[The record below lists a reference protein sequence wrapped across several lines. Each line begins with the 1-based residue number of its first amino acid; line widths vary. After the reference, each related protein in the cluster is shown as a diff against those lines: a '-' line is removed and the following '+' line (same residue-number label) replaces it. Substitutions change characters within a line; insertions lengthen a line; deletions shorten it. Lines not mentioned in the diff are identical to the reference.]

1 MTPAKPLALALCA
14 ILSSAPALA
23 AQEPTLPP
31 GAKPVVPEAKA
42 PDAKVTDTRGADA
55 DTRAQATGADHAAN
69 AATTTSGDHAMLR
82 AQVLLDRAHFSPGEI
97 DGRGGSN
104 TRRAIA
110 AFQASRDLPSSGEL
124 DAATWKALNADAA
137 PVLVEHTIAAADVAG
152 PFRKLP
158 ADMMEKAKLDGLGY
172 ENAAEALG
180 EKFHASPA
188 LLQRLNAGKDLAVAG
203 TRIVVPNVAG
213 AAPLPEIAR
222 VVVDR
227 SDSVVRLVAADG
239 KVVAQFP
246 ASTGSRHDPLPIGEW
261 TIKGVARDP
270 TFHYNPELFWD
281 ADPAHAKATL
291 PPGPNNPVGV
301 AWVDLSKEHYGIHGT
316 PVPANVG
323 KTDSH
328 GCIRL
333 SNWNVQT
340 LAAAVKPG
348 LPAILQE

>member
-14 ILSSAPALA
+14 ILFSASPLAA
-23 AQEPTLPP
+23 AQEPALPP
-31 GAKPVVPEAKA
+31 GATPVVPAAAKV
-42 PDAKVTDTRGADA
+42 PDATVQP
-55 DTRAQATGADHAAN
+55 QAAGADHPAN
-69 AATTTSGDHAMLR
+69 VATTTTGNDAMLR

-110 AFQASRDLPSSGEL
+110 AFQRSRDLEASGAL
-124 DAATWKALNADAA
+124 DEATWKALNADTA
-137 PVLVEHTIAAADVAG
+137 PVLVEHAIAAADVAG

-158 ADMMEKAKLDGLGY
+158 TDMMEKSKLDTLGF
-172 ENAAEALG
+172 ESAAEALG
-180 EKFHASPA
+180 EKFHASPT
-188 LLQRLNAGKDLAVAG
+188 LLQRLNPGKDLAAAG
-203 TRIVVPNVAG
+203 TRIVVPNVSG
-213 AAPLPEIAR
+213 AAPLPEIAK
-222 VVVDR
+222 VVVDK
-227 SDSVVRLVAADG
+227 SDSVVQLVAADG

-246 ASTGSRHDPLPIGEW
+246 ASTGSKHDPLPIGEW

-291 PPGPNNPVGV
+291 QPGPNNPVGV

-333 SNWNVQT
+333 SNWNVLA